1 MAAVTRRIEAS
12 PEAVFAVLADGW
24 RYSNWVVGT
33 SHMQAVE
40 SEWPAAGTRLY
51 HCSGVWPVVTRDE
64 TVVEESVADRKLVLL
79 AKGGVLGS
87 ARVVLELE
95 PDGDGTIVSL
105 AETPVAGFGKW
116 VHNPVLDRVLARRN
130 VETLAR
136 LAALS
141 ERHTEP
147 AS

>member
-1 MAAVTRRIEAS
+1 MTRRIEAT
-12 PEAVFAVLADGW
+12 PEAVYAVLADGW

-33 SHMQAVE
+33 SHMRAVE
-40 SEWPAAGTRLY
+40 SEWPATGARLH
-51 HCSGVWPVVTRDE
+51 HCSGIWPLVTRDE
-64 TVVEESVADRKLVLL
+64 TIVEESEPNRRLVLL
-79 AKGGVLGS
+79 AKGGILGS

-95 PDGDGTIVSL
+95 QDGDGTIVSL
-105 AETPVAGFGKW
+105 SEAPVAGFGKW
-116 VHNPVLDRVLARRN
+116 VHNPGLDLVLARRN

-147 AS
+147 VS